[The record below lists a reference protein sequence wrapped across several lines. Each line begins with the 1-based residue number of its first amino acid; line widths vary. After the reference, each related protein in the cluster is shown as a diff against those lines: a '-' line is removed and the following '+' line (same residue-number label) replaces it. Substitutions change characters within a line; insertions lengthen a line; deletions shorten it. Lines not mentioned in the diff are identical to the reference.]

1 MGGNIS
7 AAEMSSILNKS
18 RLALGT
24 VQFGLDYGVANSGG
38 RVTFEDARNI
48 IRQAELNGV
57 DTLDTAIAY
66 GTTETTLGHVGVE
79 GWRVITKLPALPAD
93 CQGVGAWV
101 TAQIEQAMSRL
112 GVRQLQGVLLHRPDD
127 LLGENGSS
135 LVRALEGL
143 KADGLTRQI
152 GVSVYAPEQLE
163 KLTAI
168 MALDLVQTPLNILD
182 RRLIASGWA
191 SRLKDSGTEVHVRSA
206 FLQGL
211 LLMPSDQRPVKFS
224 LWSDIWIEWSRWLE
238 RTGLTPLQA
247 CLAYVLGVAEVDRVV
262 VGVDSRVQLN
272 QIFIA
277 SKAVLPSLP
286 DWPQPID
293 MKLINP
299 SLWSQL

>member
-1 MGGNIS
+1 MGGNNS

-48 IRQAELNGV
+48 IRETELNGV

-66 GTTETTLGHVGVE
+66 GASEATLGQVGVE
-79 GWRVITKLPALPAD
+79 GWHVITKLPALPDD
-93 CQGVGAWV
+93 CQGVKAWV
-101 TAQIEQAMSRL
+101 TAQIEQSMSRL

-135 LVRALEGL
+135 LVKALERL

-163 KLTAI
+163 KLTSI
-168 MALDLVQTPLNILD
+168 MALDLIQAPLNILD
-182 RRLIASGWA
+182 RRLVASGWA
-191 SRLKDSGTEVHVRSA
+191 RRLKDRGTEVHVRSA

-211 LLMPSDQRPVKFS
+211 LLMPSDQRPVKFA
-224 LWSDIWIEWSRWLE
+224 LWSEIWLEWARWLE
-238 RTGLTPLQA
+238 RTELTPVQA
-247 CLAYVLGVAEVDRVV
+247 CLAYVLGVAEVDKVI
-262 VGVDSRVQLN
+262 VGVDSLIQLN
-272 QIFIA
+272 EIFIA
-277 SKAVLPSLP
+277 SQTVLPSLP
-286 DWPQPID
+286 NWPQSID
-293 MKLINP
+293 ARLINP
-299 SLWSQL
+299 ALWSQL